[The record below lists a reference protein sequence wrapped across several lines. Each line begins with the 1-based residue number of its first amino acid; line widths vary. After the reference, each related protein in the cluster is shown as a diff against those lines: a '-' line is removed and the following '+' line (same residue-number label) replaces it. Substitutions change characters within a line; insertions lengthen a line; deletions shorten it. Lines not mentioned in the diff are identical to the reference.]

1 MMVVSVIIPTLNEAR
16 HIKTCLHSLLN
27 QSYPK
32 DQYEVLVVDSDST
45 DGTIEIVKACCSKH
59 NNVSLIFE
67 DKKSASAARNKGI
80 EMAKGKIIAFI
91 DADTIISEGWIDQII
106 GSFDDT
112 PQLGVVGGPDFTP
125 NDDPYIARMIGLT
138 ENSEARVS
146 KFKDKEAAMMIKSCN
161 CGCLKEV
168 LDNVGYFDED
178 VPPMFYFDE
187 TPLWLKMIANGY
199 KAYFNPKM
207 NVFHRRQSSVK
218 EFLKIAYR
226 YGASKAMLGYIDT
239 KDILVSSVLIVT
251 LLTSFFLLMSLAI
264 ALPLLIVGMIVII
277 IYTIKRFYRT
287 KNFKIVLKNLPMV
300 ASLFY
305 LKWIAWAGGLLS
317 GFRRQI

>member
-16 HIKTCLHSLLN
+16 HIKTCLDSILN

-32 DQYEVLVVDSDST
+32 DKYEVLVVDSDST
-45 DGTIEIVKACCSKH
+45 DGTIDIVNAYCGKH
-59 NNVSLIFE
+59 NNVTLIFE

-80 EMAKGKIIAFI
+80 EMAKGKIIAFV
-91 DADTIISEGWIDQII
+91 DADTIISEGWIAQII
-106 GSFDDT
+106 GSFDDLH
-112 PQLGVVGGPDFTP
+112 QLGVVGGPDFTP
-125 NDDPYIARMIGLT
+125 NDDPYIAQMIGLT
-138 ENSEARVS
+138 ENSEGIVS
-146 KFKDKEAAMMIKSCN
+146 EVKDKEAAMMIKSCN

-168 LDNVGYFDED
+168 LDNVGYFEVD
-178 VPPMFYFDE
+178 VPPTFYFDE

-207 NVFHRRQSSVK
+207 YVYHRRQRSVK

-239 KDILVSSVLIVT
+239 KDILVISVLIFS
-251 LLTSFFLLMSLAI
+251 LLTPFFLLMSFAI
-264 ALPLLIVGMIVII
+264 SLPLVLVGMVVLF
-277 IYTIKRFYRT
+277 IYTIKRFYGT

-300 ASLFY
+300 APLFY
-305 LKWIAWAGGLLS
+305 LKWIAWAGGLLL
-317 GFRRQI
+317 GFRRRI

>member
-16 HIKTCLHSLLN
+16 HIKTCLDSILN

-32 DQYEVLVVDSDST
+32 DKYEVLVVDSDSR
-45 DGTIEIVKACCSKH
+45 DGTIDIVKACCSKH
-59 NNVSLIFE
+59 NNVTLIFE

-106 GSFDDT
+106 GCFDLF
-112 PQLGVVGGPDFTP
+112 PKLGVVGGPDFTP
-125 NDDPYIARMIGLT
+125 NDDPYVAQMIGLT
-138 ENSEARVS
+138 ENSESMVS
-146 KFKDKEAAMMIKSCN
+146 EFKDKEAAMMIKSCN

-168 LDNVGYFDED
+168 LDIVGYFDDD

-187 TPLWLKMIANGY
+187 TPLWLKMIAKGY

-207 NVFHRRQSSVK
+207 YVFHRRQSSVK

-239 KDILVSSVLIVT
+239 KDILVFSVLIFT
-251 LLTSFFLLMSLAI
+251 LLTPFFLLMCLAI
-264 ALPLLIVGMIVII
+264 SLPLLLVGII
-277 IYTIKRFYRT
+277 ALILYTIKRFYRT
-287 KNFKIVLKNLPMV
+287 KNIKIVLKNLPV
-300 ASLFY
+300 VVSLFY

-317 GFRRQI
+317 GFRRRI

>member
-16 HIKTCLHSLLN
+16 HIKTCLDSILN

-32 DQYEVLVVDSDST
+32 DQYEVLVVDGDST
-45 DGTIEIVKACCSKH
+45 DGTIDIVNAYCRKH
-59 NNVSLIFE
+59 NNVNLIFE
-67 DKKSASAARNKGI
+67 DKMSASAARNKGI
-80 EMAKGKIIAFI
+80 KMAKGKIIAFI
-91 DADTIISEGWIDQII
+91 DADTIIPEGWIDQII
-106 GSFDDT
+106 GCFDDF

-125 NDDPYIARMIGLT
+125 NDDPHIAQMIGLT
-138 ENSEARVS
+138 ENSESMVS
-146 KFKDKEAAMMIKSCN
+146 EFKDKEAAMMIKSCN

-168 LDNVGYFDED
+168 LDIVGYFDDD
-178 VPPMFYFDE
+178 VPLMFYFDE
-187 TPLWLKMIANGY
+187 TPLWLKMVANGY

-207 NVFHRRQSSVK
+207 YVFHRRQSSVK

-239 KDILVSSVLIVT
+239 KDILVISVLIFS
-251 LLTSFFLLMSLAI
+251 LLTSFLLLISLAI
-264 ALPLLIVGMIVII
+264 SLPLLTVGIIVLF
-277 IYTIKRFYRT
+277 IYTIKRCYRT
-287 KNFKIVLKNLPMV
+287 KNFEIVLKNLPVV

-317 GFRRQI
+317 GFRRRI

>member
-1 MMVVSVIIPTLNEAR
+1 MAVSVIIPTLNEAR
-16 HIKTCLHSLLN
+16 HIKTCLDSILN
-27 QSYPK
+27 QIYPK
-32 DQYEVLVVDSDST
+32 DKYEVLVVDSDSK
-45 DGTIEIVKACCSKH
+45 DGTIDIVKAYCRKH
-59 NNVSLIFE
+59 SNVNLIFE
-67 DKKSASAARNKGI
+67 DKKNAATARNKGI
-80 EMAKGKIIAFI
+80 KMAKGKIIAFI
-91 DADTIISEGWIDQII
+91 DADTIISEGWIGQII
-106 GSFDDT
+106 ESFDDLH
-112 PQLGVVGGPDFTP
+112 QLGVVGGPDFTP
-125 NDDPYIARMIGLT
+125 ADDPYIAQMIGLT
-138 ENSEARVS
+138 ENSEAMVS
-146 KFKDKEAAMMIKSCN
+146 EFKDKEAAMMIKSCN

-168 LDNVGYFDED
+168 LDIVGYFDDD

-207 NVFHRRQSSVK
+207 YVFHRRQSSVK

-239 KDILVSSVLIVT
+239 KDILVSSVLIFS
-251 LLTSFFLLMSLAI
+251 LLTPFLLLISLAI
-264 ALPLLIVGMIVII
+264 ALPLLIVGMGVLF

-300 ASLFY
+300 TSLFY

-317 GFRRQI
+317 GFRRRI

>member
-1 MMVVSVIIPTLNEAR
+1 MMVVSVVIPTLNEAR
-16 HIKTCLHSLLN
+16 HIKTCLDSLLN

-32 DQYEVLVVDSDST
+32 DKYEVLVVDSNSK
-45 DGTIEIVKACCSKH
+45 DGTIDLVNAYCGKH
-59 NNVSLIFE
+59 RNVNLIFE
-67 DKKSASAARNKGI
+67 DKKGASAARNKGI
-80 EMAKGKIIAFI
+80 KMAKGKIIAFI

-106 GSFDDT
+106 ASFDDF

-125 NDDPYIARMIGLT
+125 NDDPYVAQMIGLT
-138 ENSEARVS
+138 ENSEAMVS
-146 KFKDKEAAMMIKSCN
+146 EVKDKEAAMKIKSCN

-168 LDNVGYFDED
+168 LDIVGYFDDD

-207 NVFHRRQSSVK
+207 HVFHRRQSSVK
-218 EFLKIAYR
+218 AFLKIAYR
-226 YGASKAMLGYIDT
+226 YGASKAMLGYIDK
-239 KDILVSSVLIVT
+239 KDVLVSSVLIFS
-251 LLTSFFLLMSLAI
+251 LLTSFLLLISLDI
-264 ALPLLIVGMIVII
+264 ALPLLIVGMVVLF

-287 KNFKIVLKNLPMV
+287 KNFEIVLKNLPVV

-317 GFRRQI
+317 GFRRRN

>member
-16 HIKTCLHSLLN
+16 YIKTCLDSLLN

-45 DGTIEIVKACCSKH
+45 DGTIDIVNAYCRKH
-59 NNVSLIFE
+59 SNVNLIFE

-80 EMAKGKIIAFI
+80 KMAKGKIIAFI
-91 DADTIISEGWIDQII
+91 DADTIISGGWIAQII
-106 GSFDDT
+106 GSFDNI
-112 PQLGVVGGPDFTP
+112 PHLGVVGGPDFTP
-125 NDDPYIARMIGLT
+125 ADDPYSAQMVGLT

-146 KFKDKEAAMMIKSCN
+146 EFKDKEAAMMIKSCN

-168 LDNVGYFDED
+168 LDIVGYFDED
-178 VPPMFYFDE
+178 VPSMFYFDE
-187 TPLWLKMIANGY
+187 TPLWLKMIIKGY
-199 KAYFNPKM
+199 NAYFNPEM
-207 NVFHRRQSSVK
+207 YVFHRRQSSVR

-226 YGASKAMLGYIDT
+226 YGASKAMLGYIDS
-239 KDILVSSVLIVT
+239 KDILVISVLIYT
-251 LLTSFFLLMSLAI
+251 LLTPFFLLMSLAI
-264 ALPLLIVGMIVII
+264 ALSLLLVGIIALI

-287 KNFKIVLKNLPMV
+287 KNFKIVLKNLPIV
-300 ASLFY
+300 TSLFY
-305 LKWIAWAGGLLS
+305 LKWIAWAGGLLL